1 MIKVIVEELLNV
13 ESLDATGNNYETINE
28 EKLLQSTKT
37 VTVTSTDN
45 NIELKA
51 CVVFMDR
58 LDDQLY
64 EHYLEK
70 FEKSR
75 VYFDEELLVEEKY
88 SNLDKTS
95 KMEVDDEEGNDVD
108 EELFLCEICFESLN
122 TRKELQQ
129 HYKDKHITNIDS
141 NNQNSHRNILDITN
155 YEKITVYKHHPQLI
169 NNEHHQIISIDS
181 TNSKNNEILII
192 SSLKVLY
199 EHKFPVPKPIDFNRH
214 CIIMELVVGYPLCQ
228 VHELNDVQ
236 SVFDEIMN
244 LLVNLANYGLI
255 HSDYNE
261 FNLLITDD
269 DKVVLIDF
277 PQMVSI
283 SHENAEFYFNRD
295 VECIRDFFRRRFN
308 FESEIYPKFTDVT
321 YVFIF
326 ICRKFY

>member
-141 NNQNSHRNILDITN
+141 NNQTVTN
-155 YEKITVYKHHPQLI
+155 ELGESGSNVKKQFKSSDDEKKIKKKPKTEDV
-169 NNEHHQIISIDS
+169 
-181 TNSKNNEILII
+181 
-192 SSLKVLY
+192 
-199 EHKFPVPKPIDFNRH
+199 KPIQPV
-214 CIIMELVVGYPLCQ
+214 IPPE
-228 VHELNDVQ
+228 E
-236 SVFDEIMN
+236 
-244 LLVNLANYGLI
+244 
-255 HSDYNE
+255 
-261 FNLLITDD
+261 
-269 DKVVLIDF
+269 K
-277 PQMVSI
+277 
-283 SHENAEFYFNRD
+283 
-295 VECIRDFFRRRFN
+295 
-308 FESEIYPKFTDVT
+308 
-321 YVFIF
+321 
-326 ICRKFY
+326 